1 MKKLLSVITTFIL
14 VFGLSTS
21 VYGDNSGNMVRVGSL
36 NINLD
41 TYDESLLNKLLED
54 PSLSYDDAVYYA
66 KLDKIVKEMEKHN
79 IEYSLDNE
87 QITTSINDDYIRLNT
102 DDFRERVLSLEEEA
116 VKSALLSDIKLRSEG
131 ITDLRNL
138 SKNYLSANQFSQQ
151 TFKVEY
157 PDGSS
162 VNFITNTIEDDPEK
176 VTSVFSPEEKI
187 EIENGYYNESN
198 GSINLASS
206 PFDGCTPTGATPN
219 IVGPWNKTSC
229 IDREFNKIYYDYGG
243 LWPSGKTL
251 QYTSRTE
258 WSFSSP
264 GSHSKIQ
271 DLFTWQWYGVVKNPN
286 TSPEYNFSVAPVK
299 DTGSSSSAG
308 AVQVQSES
316 MNNTSKKG
324 SGTNGKIQGY
334 ADAIFKVTKSFSATW
349 GVLSVNVDTGQQ
361 WHQYAITEVDGWS
374 EVMKF
379 AGEYK

>member
-1 MKKLLSVITTFIL
+1 MKKLLSVITSFIL

-102 DDFRERVLSLEEEA
+102 DEFRERVLSLEEEA
-116 VKSALLSDIKLRSEG
+116 IKSALLSDIKLRSEG

-176 VTSVFSPEEKI
+176 VTSVF
-187 EIENGYYNESN
+187 
-198 GSINLASS
+198 
-206 PFDGCTPTGATPN
+206 
-219 IVGPWNKTSC
+219 
-229 IDREFNKIYYDYGG
+229 
-243 LWPSGKTL
+243 L
-251 QYTSRTE
+251 QKR
-258 WSFSSP
+258 
-264 GSHSKIQ
+264 K
-271 DLFTWQWYGVVKNPN
+271 
-286 TSPEYNFSVAPVK
+286 
-299 DTGSSSSAG
+299 
-308 AVQVQSES
+308 
-316 MNNTSKKG
+316 
-324 SGTNGKIQGY
+324 
-334 ADAIFKVTKSFSATW
+334 
-349 GVLSVNVDTGQQ
+349 
-361 WHQYAITEVDGWS
+361 
-374 EVMKF
+374 
-379 AGEYK
+379 